1 MSYTPGVWHA
11 VQMDREWVIRTVY
24 HDQRRA
30 MRCTV
35 FPATCRAGGQDNEAN
50 AKLIAA
56 APDLLHALKR
66 ILDIYDRPAVGD
78 IARAAIA
85 EVDDA

>member
-11 VQMDREWVIRTVY
+11 VRMDGEWMIRTVY
-24 HDQRRA
+24 HDQQQR
-30 MRCTV
+30 RCTA

-85 EVDDA
+85 EMEDV